1 MREIQPDRAE
11 WQPVG
16 WSGSTFRVQMTDQF
30 GSASITVRHKP
41 KGGTLDDRIEVNRLL
56 ALRLCRYIARHGA
69 GAALGWLGGRIGELP
84 DA

>member
-1 MREIQPDRAE
+1 MREPAAEQPA

-41 KGGTLDDRIEVNRLL
+41 KGGTLDERLEVNRLL

-69 GAALGWLGGRIGELP
+69 GAALGWLGRIGELP